1 MLADL
6 KGRVALVTGASRG
19 IGRAVALA
27 LAAAGV
33 DVAVNYHSKEH
44 LALEVCELIR
54 GLGRRTVAVAADVS
68 RAAAVNRM
76 VEVVERELGP
86 VDILINNAGIVQQKP
101 LAEIT
106 EADFDAMIATNLK
119 SAFLVTQRV
128 LSAMRERT
136 WGRIVNLSSV
146 AAQTGGVTGPHYAAS
161 KAGMHGLTHSYAR
174 NLFKEGITANTVAPA
189 LIETDMV
196 SQNLQVTPDMVP
208 VGRFGLVEEVA
219 QVIVMLAQNG
229 YITGQTINVNGGWY
243 MS

>member
-1 MLADL
+1 MLDDL
-6 KGRVALVTGASRG
+6 TGKVALVTGASRG
-19 IGRAVALA
+19 IGRAAALA
-27 LAAAGV
+27 LAEAGA
-33 DVAVNYHSKEH
+33 DVAVNYRDQENQ
-44 LALEVCELIR
+44 ALEVCKHIR
-54 GLGRRTVAVAADVS
+54 GLEQCTVAVGADVS
-68 RAAAVNRM
+68 QSREVNRM
-76 VEVVERELGP
+76 VEAVEWELGL
-86 VDILINNAGIVQQKP
+86 VDILINNAGMLWQKP
-101 LAEIT
+101 LDEIT
-106 EADFDAMIATNLK
+106 EADFDDMIAINLK

-128 LSAMRERT
+128 LPAMREKK

-174 NLFKEGITANTVAPA
+174 HLFKEGITVNTIAPA

-196 SQNLQVTPDMVP
+196 TQNLQVTPEVLP
-208 VGRFGLVEEVA
+208 VGRFGVVEEVA

>member
-6 KGRVALVTGASRG
+6 TGKVALVTGASRG
-19 IGRAVALA
+19 IGRAAALA
-27 LAAAGV
+27 LAEAGA
-33 DVAVNYHSKEH
+33 DVAVNYRVQQSQ
-44 LALEVCELIR
+44 ALEVCEHIR
-54 GLGRRTVAVAADVS
+54 GLARRTVAVGADVS
-68 RAAAVNRM
+68 QAREVNRL
-76 VEVVERELGP
+76 VEAVEWELGP
-86 VDILINNAGIVQQKP
+86 VDILINNAGMLWQKP
-101 LAEIT
+101 LEEIT
-106 EADFDAMIATNLK
+106 EADFDAMIAINLK

-128 LSAMRERT
+128 LPAMREKK

-174 NLFKEGITANTVAPA
+174 HLFKEGITVNTIAPA

-196 SQNLQVTPDMVP
+196 TENLQVTPEVVP
-208 VGRFGLVEEVA
+208 VGRFGVAEEVA

>member
-6 KGRVALVTGASRG
+6 KGKVALITGASRG

-27 LAAAGV
+27 LAEAGA
-33 DVAVNYHSKEH
+33 DAAVNYRLQEQQ
-44 LALEVCELIR
+44 ALDVCERIR
-54 GLGRRTVAVAADVS
+54 GLGRRTVAVGADVS
-68 RAAAVNRM
+68 QAVEVSRM
-76 VEVVERELGP
+76 VEAVEWELGP
-86 VDILINNAGIVQQKP
+86 VDILINNAGMLWQKP
-101 LAEIT
+101 LEEIT
-106 EADFDAMIATNLK
+106 EEDFDAMIAANLK

-128 LSAMRERT
+128 LPAMREKK

-174 NLFKEGITANTVAPA
+174 HLFKEGITVNTVAPA

-196 SQNLQVTPDMVP
+196 TRNLQVTPEMVP
-208 VGRFGLVEEVA
+208 VGRFGVAEEVA
-219 QVIVMLAQNG
+219 QVIVTLAQNG

>member
-6 KGRVALVTGASRG
+6 KGKVALVTGSSRG

-27 LAAAGV
+27 LAEAGA
-33 DVAVNYHSKEH
+33 DVAVNYRNQEKQ
-44 LALEVCELIR
+44 ALEVCGQIR
-54 GLGRRTVAVAADVS
+54 AWGRRSVAVGADVS
-68 RAAAVNRM
+68 QAGEVNRM
-76 VEVVERELGP
+76 WEAVERELGP
-86 VDILINNAGIVQQKP
+86 VGILINNAGVLWQKP
-101 LAEIT
+101 LEEIT
-106 EADFDAMIATNLK
+106 EEDFDTMIAINLK

-128 LSAMRERT
+128 LPAMRERK

-161 KAGMHGLTHSYAR
+161 KAGMIGLTHSYAR
-174 NLFKEGITANTVAPA
+174 HLFKEGITVNTVAPA

-196 SQNLQVTPDMVP
+196 TKNLEVTPQLVP
-208 VGRFGLVEEVA
+208 VGRFGAVAEVA
-219 QVIVMLAQNG
+219 QVIVMLAGNG

>member
-6 KGRVALVTGASRG
+6 TGKVALVTGASRG
-19 IGRAVALA
+19 IGRAAALA
-27 LAAAGV
+27 LAEAGA
-33 DVAVNYHSKEH
+33 DVAVYYRVQENQ
-44 LALEVCELIR
+44 ALEICEHIR
-54 GLGRRTVAVAADVS
+54 GLVRRTVAVGADVS
-68 RAAAVNRM
+68 QAREVNRM
-76 VEVVERELGP
+76 VEAVEWELGP
-86 VDILINNAGIVQQKP
+86 VDILINNAGMLWQKP
-101 LAEIT
+101 LEEIT
-106 EADFDAMIATNLK
+106 EADFDAMIAINLK

-128 LSAMRERT
+128 LPAMRGKK

-174 NLFKEGITANTVAPA
+174 HLFKEGITVNTIAPA

-196 SQNLQVTPDMVP
+196 TENLQVTPEMVP
-208 VGRFGLVEEVA
+208 VGRFGHASEVA

-229 YITGQTINVNGGWY
+229 YLTGQTINVNGGWY